1 MVPIP
6 LVDVNIKLLGDSNY
20 SGKIKFGT
28 DRGTL
33 DAALPGTS
41 QFCAKIEDSPD
52 LGELTDCTD
61 VVLAVGTNNLK
72 LNDSDPTSCAQAVYR
87 KLKQY
92 RRDLPNTRIILP
104 GVISTS
110 DSAVNERVKTLNKHL
125 SDICS
130 SRCNN
135 MINYVDTRVFSDREG
150 KLRAKLRCDNGGG
163 INLHL
168 NQEGITLL
176 ASRIKRVLRNNHN
189 LPTGPVF
196 RARMQYQGV
205 QAQSA
210 SDRGSSCGGWR
221 GRGRS
226 VTSRGATNSEPGGD
240 FSNCF
245 RY

>member
-1 MVPIP
+1 
-6 LVDVNIKLLGDSNY
+6 
-20 SGKIKFGT
+20 
-28 DRGTL
+28 
-33 DAALPGTS
+33 
-41 QFCAKIEDSPD
+41 
-52 LGELTDCTD
+52 
-61 VVLAVGTNNLK
+61 
-72 LNDSDPTSCAQAVYR
+72 
-87 KLKQY
+87 
-92 RRDLPNTRIILP
+92 
-104 GVISTS
+104 
-110 DSAVNERVKTLNKHL
+110 
-125 SDICS
+125 
-130 SRCNN
+130 

-176 ASRIKRVLRNNHN
+176 ASRIKRALRNNHN

-210 SDRGSSCGGWR
+210 SDRGRGRGGWR